1 MGCVRSA
8 CSWWPEKDTVV
19 RNGRWQRGHSFHE
32 RGARPGPI
40 SVAAAELLCAE
51 ARRRQRKHGSPRIG
65 SSSRSGSLATAA
77 QVFRAATTT
86 PSSSRPGSLA
96 AAADLFRA
104 AVCRGWWNTRRRG
117 PRTGLARLR
126 RLAIR
131 RGRWTLSPPPMAA
144 PATTFWCGTCSV
156 HPRSSRG

>member
-51 ARRRQRKHGSPRIG
+51 SSAAAAEARLSANRELVQVWLAGDGGAGLSCRDDHSELVQAWI
-65 SSSRSGSLATAA
+65 SGSGGRSLSCRSLSWVVEYATA
-77 QVFRAATTT
+77 RTSYR
-86 PSSSRPGSLA
+86 PSSLA
-96 AAADLFRA
+96 ASRNSSGAVDLVA
-104 AVCRGWWNTRRRG
+104 SSN
-117 PRTGLARLR
+117 
-126 RLAIR
+126 
-131 RGRWTLSPPPMAA
+131 GRPGDDVL
-144 PATTFWCGTCSV
+144 V
-156 HPRSSRG
+156 RNLLRSSPQQ